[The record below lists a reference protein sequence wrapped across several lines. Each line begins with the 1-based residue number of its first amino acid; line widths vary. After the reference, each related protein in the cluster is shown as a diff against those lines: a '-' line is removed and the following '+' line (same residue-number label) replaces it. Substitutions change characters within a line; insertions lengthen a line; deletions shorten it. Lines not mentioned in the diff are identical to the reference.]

1 MYVLH
6 VVHWNIPKSISELA
20 KYTQLTNHRTQ
31 SWCHFMVSKHSP
43 IMYSAHLTLKT
54 TVSVSNKSFIC
65 YDKLLEIIYGITTV
79 KKVERFIASITTSPI
94 GQAVILPIRTRY
106 WPWQPCWISDLH
118 QNLVEDHPMNIY
130 GKFGWNLF
138 SGFREEELNVKS

>member
-31 SWCHFMVSKHSP
+31 SWCHFMVSKHSL

-65 YDKLLEIIYGITTV
+65 YDKLLEIIYGITAV

-94 GQAVILPIRTRY
+94 GQAVILIIMYIKAFKTDFIVSSPGHR
-106 WPWQPCWISDLH
+106 PC
-118 QNLVEDHPMNIY
+118 
-130 GKFGWNLF
+130 
-138 SGFREEELNVKS
+138 ELLSWVSVRRPSVR